1 MTTILIID
9 SDPTILRQGQKYL
22 SQDTPMTIIP
32 VNSVDAAFKALAND
46 RIDIIVA
53 NYAMNGDGHAL
64 MNGLSGHEISV
75 PVIFYGIHADEKAS
89 IEAIRS
95 GAEFFLRM
103 DIEPRAAFIELRGLI
118 EEIVRRRQ
126 AEASLKRTVKD
137 LKAIVTS
144 NADAMIV
151 LDRNGYIQYANPA
164 AESLFNIPG
173 QELIG
178 KLFGFPIVL
187 SEPVEMYILREFRKF
202 IAVEMRMVEVEWK
215 GQPSYL
221 VSIRD
226 VTWHVQQEEELSQAK
241 DRLEVEVQSRR
252 DELLRVNE
260 SLRAEVNERKRTETA
275 LRESERKYRQI
286 VELAQE
292 GIWIIDR
299 KATIQFVNPR
309 LADMLGFVAE
319 DMAGRSSF
327 EFIDAASMETQK
339 KAIERRKRGIRDS
352 YDCDLVRKDGTK
364 LMTIA
369 SAAPI
374 IDEDGNYAGTLS
386 MFTDI
391 TLRRQSEEALKE
403 AKAQAELYLDLMGH
417 DIRNLA
423 QIGMGYTELAIEM
436 TADEDVRSLLQKSMD
451 SLTDTARIIDNVRRL
466 QHTQSETV
474 EKHTIDL
481 CKVFSD
487 LKSVYETSNT
497 RQITI
502 NVEAPQNCLVKANDL
517 VTDIFTNLIGNSI
530 KHSSPD
536 KPLVIDIRVAR
547 VKEKDTGYL
556 RITIEDNGPGIP
568 NWLKDKIFLRFQ
580 RGQTS
585 AHGKGLGLYIVRA
598 LVDDFGGKVW
608 VEDRRPG
615 DSGRG
620 ARFVVVLPAA

>member
-9 SDPTILRQGQKYL
+9 SNPAILHEGQKYL
-22 SQDTPMTIIP
+22 SHDTAMNIVP
-32 VNSVDAAFKALAND
+32 VSSVGAAIDALKND

-53 NYAMNGDGHAL
+53 NYAMNGDGHSL
-64 MNGLSGHEISV
+64 MSELGEHDISL
-75 PVIFYGIHADEKAS
+75 PVIFYGTRADEKTI

-95 GAEFFLRM
+95 GAEFFLRL
-103 DIEPRAAFIELRGLI
+103 DGEPRAAFMELRGLI
-118 EEIVRRRQ
+118 EEIIRRRQ

-151 LDRNGYIQYANPA
+151 LDRNGYIQFANPA
-164 AESLFNIPG
+164 AESLFNIPEH
-173 QELIG
+173 ELIG

-187 SEPVEMYILREFRKF
+187 REPVEMYILREFRKF

-226 VTWHVQQEEELSQAK
+226 ITWHVQLEEELSQAK
-241 DRLEVEVQSRR
+241 DRLEVEVQSSR
-252 DELLRVNE
+252 DELLHVNE
-260 SLRAEVNERKRTETA
+260 SLRAEVTERRRTEQA

-292 GIWIIDR
+292 GIWITDR
-299 KATIQFVNPR
+299 KAVIQFVNPL
-309 LADMLGFVAE
+309 LADMLGYMPE
-319 DMAGRSSF
+319 GMLGRSSF
-327 EFIDAASMETQK
+327 DFVAADSRDVQK
-339 KAIERRKRGIRDS
+339 KAIERRKRGIRES
-352 YDCDLVRKDGTK
+352 YDCDLVRKDGSK
-364 LMTIA
+364 LVAIA

-374 IDEDGNYAGTLS
+374 IDGDGNYTGSLS

-391 TLRRQSEEALKE
+391 TQRMQSEEALKE

-436 TADEDVRSLLQKSMD
+436 TGDEDVRSLLQKSMD

-466 QHTQSETV
+466 QQTQSETV
-474 EKHTIDL
+474 ARQEIDL
-481 CKVFSD
+481 CKVFND
-487 LKSVYETSNT
+487 LKSVYETSNS

-502 NVEAPQNCLVKANDL
+502 SLDAPKQCMVKANDL
-517 VTDIFTNLIGNSI
+517 VADIFTNLIGNSI
-530 KHSSPD
+530 KHSSPER
-536 KPLVIDIRVAR
+536 PLVIDIRVAR
-547 VKEKDTGYL
+547 VKEKGTDYL
-556 RITIEDNGPGIP
+556 RIMVEDNGPGIP

-608 VEDRRPG
+608 VEDRVPG
-615 DSGRG
+615 DPGQG
-620 ARFVVVLPAA
+620 ARFVVVLPVA